1 MHGLGHINHVATN
14 MLINEIKF
22 VFRLKMWLVFIKITT
37 ILKHKLHFIKAK
49 YTCFFY
55 VNSIKKKSPHP

>member
-37 ILKHKLHFIKAK
+37 ILKHKPHLIKDARK
-49 YTCFFY
+49 LVCTPTL
-55 VNSIKKKSPHP
+55 N